1 MPRRPRGPHSPSAMP
16 LRERSKRLV
25 VQLQQEARQ
34 LRLNPPP
41 FASGARSRSS
51 PSSPTGATDDFAVT
65 PRRRSGQDRRAPV
78 VLTRELIE
86 SYFSMPL
93 SAASKDLGLCA
104 TAIKKVCRKMGIAK
118 WPFRDRLLAQK
129 HEEEE
134 AEEAAR
140 RNAGA
145 YLRSGDDEL
154 DETAQER
161 VVADMLVEVGG
172 DDEGATS
179 SADTRVNSDDT
190 SPAQGPLSEVSDGSV
205 VDATSCDHSVCD
217 GSSPDDDFDTT
228 VSSMAPG
235 NTAPALA
242 SAAAP
247 TSFVP
252 QRLHQVQAANYPV
265 KPVAPA
271 PPARFGL
278 NGGDCVDVQVPT
290 SAFVPAHVETCA
302 YPQDSL
308 LGEFAVGDA
317 GVFDGSVVDMDA
329 CLCLD

>member
-1 MPRRPRGPHSPSAMP
+1 MP

-25 VQLQQEARQ
+25 VQLQQEARI
-34 LRLNPPP
+34 LRLNAPSP
-41 FASGARSRSS
+41 FVSGPRSRSS
-51 PSSPTGATDDFAVT
+51 TPSSPSGALDDFAIT

-140 RNAGA
+140 INGSHLDDMFA
-145 YLRSGDDEL
+145 DDEM
-154 DETAQER
+154 DDTAQEQA
-161 VVADMLVEVGG
+161 VSDMLAVRDPTAG
-172 DDEGATS
+172 DAAAP
-179 SADTRVNSDDT
+179 SADSGKSTQDL
-190 SPAQGPLSEVSDGSV
+190 PPGPMSEVSDDSV
-205 VDATSCDHSVCD
+205 ADSTSCEHSVCD
-217 GSSPDDDFDTT
+217 GSSPEDDIEGLCVT
-228 VSSMAPG
+228 VPMPVHDKSSTFARPPQVAHHVQTMHQ
-235 NTAPALA
+235 
-242 SAAAP
+242 SQ
-247 TSFVP
+247 VP
-252 QRLHQVQAANYPV
+252 HYPV

-271 PPARFGL
+271 PARFVFP
-278 NGGDCVDVQVPT
+278 GGDCGSVQGSVGFGLGDE
-290 SAFVPAHVETCA
+290 SCA

-308 LGEFAVGDA
+308 LDFPVGADNSA
-317 GVFDGSVVDMDA
+317 GVFDHVVDMEGV
-329 CLCLD
+329 LCLD